1 MKTFLAFRVAP
12 PLIYLLIGYVP
23 IGKADT
29 DVRATEPVPF
39 CAVAEHPET
48 YRGKRL
54 RLRATYSTDNSHYEY
69 LKLTSC
75 ANNLGL
81 IDIGKHG
88 QSESVRAFYA
98 ETKKVCTVHQAL
110 AVCIISAD
118 VDVVGLIKEW
128 PGQLGHFVIDLDE
141 INQFK
146 LDSKDLN
153 K

>member
-1 MKTFLAFRVAP
+1 MKMFSIFRAAPLLAS
-12 PLIYLLIGYVP
+12 LLISYVP
-23 IGKADT
+23 MGKAET

-39 CAVAEHPET
+39 CAVAEHPEN
-48 YRGKRL
+48 YRGQTL

-88 QSESVRAFYA
+88 QSESVRAFYT
-98 ETKKVCTVHQAL
+98 ETKKVCAAHRAL

-128 PGQLGHFVIDLDE
+128 PGQPGHFVIDLDE
-141 INQFK
+141 VNQFEI
-146 LDSKDLN
+146 DSKDAN